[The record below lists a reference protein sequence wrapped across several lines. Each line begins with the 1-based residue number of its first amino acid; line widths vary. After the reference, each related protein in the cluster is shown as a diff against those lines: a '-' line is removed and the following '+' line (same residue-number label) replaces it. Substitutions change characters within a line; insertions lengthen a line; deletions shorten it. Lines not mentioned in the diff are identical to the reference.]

1 MNVENRWVLW
11 FQTYW
16 VQYLFVMKGSKT
28 SLTVFGIFLRQKGIT
43 FCELEFK
50 RVGKMCFLYTHSS
63 FAIQG
68 KVWLKSLNI
77 MDLKVLW
84 RKFIKS
90 KNNEIALFI
99 IKIAKKKQQQ
109 QTKALWCGHWL

>member
-1 MNVENRWVLW
+1 
-11 FQTYW
+11 
-16 VQYLFVMKGSKT
+16 
-28 SLTVFGIFLRQKGIT
+28 
-43 FCELEFK
+43 
-50 RVGKMCFLYTHSS
+50 MCFLYTHSS

-77 MDLKVLW
+77 MDLKVLR

-99 IKIAKKKQQQ
+99 IKIALSLPWELDLQVCSFLLAVIV
-109 QTKALWCGHWL
+109 TGELHPSTS

>member
-1 MNVENRWVLW
+1 
-11 FQTYW
+11 
-16 VQYLFVMKGSKT
+16 
-28 SLTVFGIFLRQKGIT
+28 
-43 FCELEFK
+43 
-50 RVGKMCFLYTHSS
+50 MCFLYTHSS

-99 IKIAKKKQQQ
+99 IKIAKKKNNNNKQ
-109 QTKALWCGHWL
+109 KLSGVAIDCK